1 MSMKINK
8 EENSEQ
14 FFEKKLKSHPEK
26 ALGQVFRRLS
36 LTTPSENCSNSFID
50 NPMFTSQASLD
61 GNAVTVF
68 APSTRSKGNR
78 RSPLET
84 TTAES
89 SSHDSCCSESKA
101 SVDFDSEN
109 SDGKSEEVIATDP
122 AEGASVKVR
131 AAQADKRASDMN
143 KLRRST
149 YEKPSQEFLSKVR
162 QFSPTPVG
170 LSSTSIEEKIIAAEA
185 AMDMTSLARSSST
198 STAPLSLA
206 SAPTRSKAK
215 STTAAVPHIPSTQTV
230 ASSHNQHQR
239 ALQLAAKGQEI
250 DDMRDSRASKVLRGG
265 QRKAEKQISDD
276 EAVSDGPV

>member
-1 MSMKINK
+1 MV
-8 EENSEQ
+8 
-14 FFEKKLKSHPEK
+14 
-26 ALGQVFRRLS
+26 QVFRRLS
-36 LTTPSENCSNSFID
+36 LTAPSENCSNSFID
-50 NPMFTSQASLD
+50 NPMLTSQASLD

-78 RSPLET
+78 RSPVET

-109 SDGKSEEVIATDP
+109 SDGKQGDEAIATDP
-122 AEGASVKVR
+122 AEGASVRVR

-149 YEKPSQEFLSKVR
+149 SDSHIKPVATGDRAQCEKPSQEFLSKVQ

-170 LSSTSIEEKIIAAEA
+170 LSSTSIEEKIIAAA
-185 AMDMTSLARSSST
+185 AAIDKTSIAGSSSST
-198 STAPLSLA
+198 

-215 STTAAVPHIPSTQTV
+215 STAAVAPHIPSTQTV

-250 DDMRDSRASKVLRGG
+250 DGMRDSRASKVLRG
-265 QRKAEKQISDD
+265 QKKTEKPISEDKAD
-276 EAVSDGPV
+276 SDGPVKQ